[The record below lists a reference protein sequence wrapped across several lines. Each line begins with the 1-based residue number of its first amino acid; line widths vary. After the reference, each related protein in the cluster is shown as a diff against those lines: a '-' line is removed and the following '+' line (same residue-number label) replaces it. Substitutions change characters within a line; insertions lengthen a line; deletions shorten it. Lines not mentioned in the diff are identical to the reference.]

1 MRGIFIRE
9 RGGRLGYR
17 DPIRMGP
24 ESHEMYLYK
33 RKGRETWVQRH
44 RGDTRRQEGHATM
57 EAEIGVMHAAT
68 KPRRAMELQGLLG
81 ASRG

>member
-1 MRGIFIRE
+1 MSGIFIRE

-17 DPIRMGP
+17 D
-24 ESHEMYLYK
+24 
-33 RKGRETWVQRH
+33 
-44 RGDTRRQEGHATM
+44 RGDTRRQEGHVTM

-68 KPRRAMELQGLLG
+68 KPRRATELQGLLG